1 MTLLCFFS
9 CDTQTKELKKQAIGK
24 DIFEFCDS
32 QDYGSFKTIPL
43 QSRTTGTNGKFW
55 VTYYPDVDITLKSNK
70 STDKIVDAKYG
81 RGGL

>member
-24 DIFEFCDS
+24 DIFEFRNS